1 MRAPGVDVSSYPYS
15 PECVKVNS
23 ANYSCT
29 EFSEVALLGPYP
41 SPEGRGPFG
50 KDILHLQQEPSEEEA
65 MMDRERP
72 SASDSRE
79 KIPEAWIGQEVMI
92 ETTEV
97 LSSDLRAAA
106 AVYLEDVNER
116 GIVMLV
122 TRHRDQDQFSRY
134 FYPWSVVGWIRLAEE
149 DEREDPA
156 ARGSSS

>member
-1 MRAPGVDVSSYPYS
+1 MGLFTRVRRRLGLRTSPLPRSRKSHYSDLTRLPRGRTLRQGYPTL
-15 PECVKVNS
+15 
-23 ANYSCT
+23 A
-29 EFSEVALLGPYP
+29 
-41 SPEGRGPFG
+41 G
-50 KDILHLQQEPSEEEA
+50 KERSEEEA
-65 MMDRERP
+65 MMDRGRP
-72 SASDSRE
+72 SASE
-79 KIPEAWIGQEVMI
+79 LEGKIPEAWIGQEVML

-106 AVYLEDVNER
+106 PVYLEDVNDR

-122 TRHRDQDQFSRY
+122 TRHKDQSQFSRY